1 MYSLARRH
9 AAVDVDG
16 LAGDVLRFVRGQ
28 EHHQVADVLRL
39 LLALA
44 APLALAQDLYD
55 VLGVLETAT
64 DREIKAAYRK
74 QSLQHHPDKVSGE
87 EEKVA
92 ATKRFTEIAE
102 AYEILSDDEKRGK
115 YDRGEEIKP
124 EGQQQGSPFQ
134 NPFAQHMHFR
144 H

>member
-1 MYSLARRH
+1 MCSWKPRGLLSGLRAR
-9 AAVDVDG
+9 
-16 LAGDVLRFVRGQ
+16 LRPIIPCCDAESRV
-28 EHHQVADVLRL
+28 VS
-39 LLALA
+39 
-44 APLALAQDLYD
+44 
-55 VLGVLETAT
+55 GVC
-64 DREIKAAYRK
+64 RM
-74 QSLQHHPDKVSGE
+74 QHHPDKVSGE